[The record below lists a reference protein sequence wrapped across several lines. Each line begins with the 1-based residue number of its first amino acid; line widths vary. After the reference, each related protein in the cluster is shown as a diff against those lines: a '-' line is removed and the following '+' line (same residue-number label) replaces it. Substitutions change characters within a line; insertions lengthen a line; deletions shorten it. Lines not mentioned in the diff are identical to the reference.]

1 MTSFRIGIA
10 TGNQAHAVGEHGQR
24 LLRASAN
31 SPRRR
36 ELHVTLQLLVQVAG
50 ADRVHLLADEGEFAV
65 LPQARLG
72 AGDDARAHGHVG
84 GEAATGAAEEREGE
98 GKSSRTSLSSMKT
111 LPPRPLR
118 EATCASTHSSG
129 TLST

>member
-1 MTSFRIGIA
+1 M
-10 TGNQAHAVGEHGQR
+10 
-24 LLRASAN
+24 
-31 SPRRR
+31 
-36 ELHVTLQLLVQVAG
+36 QVAG

-98 GKSSRTSLSSMKT
+98 GKILLNVLELHEDVASAAVEGGD
-111 LPPRPLR
+111 LR
-118 EATCASTHSSG
+118 
-129 TLST
+129 LNP